1 MNESPAPIKF
11 PEDISPGARLRQAR
25 EAANLSVREI
35 SAALHLD
42 QKMIEALEAGSSDR
56 LPAPTFVRGYIRS
69 YARELGLPPGP
80 LLKAYD
86 LQGLEPPALIPD
98 ITEAPQT
105 HASDLAFR
113 LVTYA
118 VGAGLLLLVV
128 LWWQSQDFEG
138 ISIDSISDIG
148 GDLIGWSS
156 GSTSEPPLPATEAPM
171 PAATPKG
178 GEGGDISTATAG
190 GPPEPPRDTGLAG
203 GFQPPP
209 PPSAEGTESGDIVVA
224 AGPPPDED
232 TGAFGA
238 TADREAPAT
247 PAALP
252 AETAAGTGP
261 PPDEDTGA
269 FGATADR
276 EAPATPAALPAETAA
291 GTGPPPDED
300 TGAFGAT
307 ADREAPAT
315 SAALPAETAAGTG
328 PPPDD
333 DTGAS
338 GATADRDAPATP
350 AALSAGIGPS
360 PDEDAGASGATADRD
375 APATPAA
382 LSAETAAGTGPS
394 PDRDAGASGATT
406 DAEVSARPADGP
418 DTLPAMT
425 SPATPSR
432 TRRDALDEAAAL
444 PSISGTAQS
453 ELVLDFTHES
463 WLEVYDSDD
472 ARLFF
477 GLVQPGR
484 VLNLTGAPPFDVL
497 IGYARDVRVTL
508 DGSPFDYAPH
518 TRHGVARFSLGAL
531 PGATSAP

>member
-1 MNESPAPIKF
+1 MIAMNESPAPIKF

-300 TGAFGAT
+300 TGA
-307 ADREAPAT
+307 
-315 SAALPAETAAGTG
+315 
-328 PPPDD
+328 
-333 DTGAS
+333 S

-350 AALSAGIGPS
+350 AALSAGTGPS
-360 PDEDAGASGATADRD
+360 PDEDAGASGATAGRD
-375 APATPAA
+375 APATPAI
-382 LSAETAAGTGPS
+382 LPAETAAGTGPS

-463 WLEVYDSDD
+463 WLEVYDNDD